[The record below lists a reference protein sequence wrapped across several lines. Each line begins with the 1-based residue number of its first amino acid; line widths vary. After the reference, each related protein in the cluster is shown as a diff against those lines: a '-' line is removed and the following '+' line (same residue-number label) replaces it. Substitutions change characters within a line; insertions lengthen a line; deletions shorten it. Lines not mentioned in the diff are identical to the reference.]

1 MLKFLFFSF
10 TLLLSFDTYAVR
22 QSLSKALSY
31 KNIVKDTRVAKPNK
45 NTYRGAIDQNRMEHP
60 VILPPKNETVDMTI
74 SAIET
79 VALKKNDTV
88 EITLKEE
95 SGYFWKMS
103 PPSDLSIQTNDV
115 KDNLRVV
122 KYKMLSNNA
131 PLYMYFDYINAAD
144 NKIEES
150 KQLTINLRD

>member
-1 MLKFLFFSF
+1 M
-10 TLLLSFDTYAVR
+10 Y
-22 QSLSKALSY
+22 
-31 KNIVKDTRVAKPNK
+31 
-45 NTYRGAIDQNRMEHP
+45 
-60 VILPPKNETVDMTI
+60 
-74 SAIET
+74 
-79 VALKKNDTV
+79 
-88 EITLKEE
+88 
-95 SGYFWKMS
+95 

>member
-1 MLKFLFFSF
+1 MFKFLFFSLA
-10 TLLLSFDTYAVR
+10 LLLSFDAYAVR

-31 KNIVKDTRVAKPNK
+31 KNIVTDTRAAKQSK
-45 NTYRGAIDQNRMEHP
+45 KIYRGAIDQNRMDHP
-60 VILPPKNETVDMTI
+60 VILPPKNEAVDMTVSDI
-74 SAIET
+74 KT

-95 SGYFWKMS
+95 IGYFLKMS
-103 PPSDLSIQTNDV
+103 PPSDLLMKANNV
-115 KDNLRVV
+115 KDNLRIV